1 MREEMEE
8 DHSSV
13 NQRRITEIVNTLEE
27 TNSEEL
33 ESVTQTLSKITNLP
47 SEQIKP
53 CLHSMME
60 NLIELRELSFDEK
73 VTPDEWSQ
81 AFTKWVESHRSLDLP
96 HLSDDAISRESLY
109 GERG

>member
-13 NQRRITEIVNTLEE
+13 TRI
-27 TNSEEL
+27 
-33 ESVTQTLSKITNLP
+33 LSKITNLP

-60 NLIELRELSFDEK
+60 SLIELRELPFYAR

-81 AFTKWVESHRSLDLP
+81 AFTEWVESHRSLDLP
-96 HLSDDAISRESLY
+96 YLSDDAISRESLY
-109 GERG
+109 GEHG